1 MKSAPTNSKTK
12 FILLL
17 LLILCVPLGCG
28 KKINEDQ
35 LTAQI
40 EEDKKRM
47 AVTAADAAA
56 RKEKADALAKQQEK
70 DFLEKNSFTEK
81 EVNVWTDVRLANKNV
96 VLVDDMNFSAVA
108 RKYEIT
114 EDEAYEI
121 FQKVKGEWFD
131 YKTNLSFYENLAK
144 AEKGDP
150 DALYKL
156 GAMYGFGFT
165 PEGRNEEEALKCF
178 KKASEL
184 GHPKAQ
190 MQIASFYFFGFTSG
204 ITAVEV
210 KIDKV
215 LGYAWQELAIKNGA
229 GEIAI
234 DGSEYGMKPKMTPE
248 QIAKA
253 EELLKEMVKKN
264 PKLLNK

>member
-1 MKSAPTNSKTK
+1 MKQT
-12 FILLL
+12 
-17 LLILCVPLGCG
+17 LLILMAVALVGCG

-47 AVTAADAAA
+47 AVAQEMEAAE
-56 RKEKADALAKQQEK
+56 KEKADAVSRQQEK

-96 VLVDDMNFSAVA
+96 VLVDDMNFSTVA

-121 FQKVKGEWFD
+121 YQKVKGEWFD
-131 YKTNLSFYENLAK
+131 YKTNLSFYEKLAK
-144 AEKGDP
+144 VEKGDP
-150 DALYKL
+150 DALYSL
-156 GAMYGFGFT
+156 GLSYGFGFT

-184 GHPKAQ
+184 GHPDAQ
-190 MQIASFYFFGFTSG
+190 MQIASLYFYGYTAG

-229 GEIAI
+229 GKTAI
-234 DGSEYGMKPKMTPE
+234 DGSEYAMKPEMTPD
-248 QIAKA
+248 QITKA
-253 EELLKEMVKKN
+253 EALVKEMIKKN
-264 PKLLNK
+264 PKLLK